1 MITEEEKQEIIDK
14 AVEKALLI
22 LPEVVGN
29 LITQHVALS
38 KLNSEFYASHPEFK
52 DKKDIVAS
60 VIEMLDGENPLMDY
74 KDLLAKA
81 VPRIRERINTTD
93 SLNLKAVN
101 TEFNKDFNGII

>member
-14 AVEKALLI
+14 AVEKAMLV

-29 LITQHVALS
+29 LITQHVTLS
-38 KLNSEFYASHPEFK
+38 KLNSGFYATHPEFK

-74 KDLLAKA
+74 KELLVKA
-81 VPRIRERINTTD
+81 IPRIKERIRITD
-93 SLNLKAVN
+93 GLNVKTVN
-101 TEFNKDFNGII
+101 AEPNKNFNGII